1 MASTEKGK
9 LTFPCEFTFKI
20 IGLANNEFETE
31 VLMIIHQHFPQISE
45 GALTTKPSANGKYLA
60 YSVTVNAKSQE
71 QLNAAYEM
79 LSKSP
84 LILFV
89 L

>member
-1 MASTEKGK
+1 MASTDKSK
-9 LTFPCEFTFKI
+9 LTFPCEFTLKI

-31 VLMIIHQHFPQISE
+31 VLMIINQHFPQIGE
-45 GALTTKPSANGKYLA
+45 GALTTKLSANGKYLA